1 MMQSSVLHFESS
13 TFAITPG
20 EDERT
25 NPGIFGQALA
35 HWVAGQLRVRGLQV
49 GDVVAEDF
57 GWCVPVRIKPYA
69 IYVACASDQ
78 EESNHWQL
86 FVFAEGGLLNRLL
99 GRDTRPEALNS
110 VFGAVKQ
117 ALESSSDIRNIEEE
131 MT

>member
-1 MMQSSVLHFESS
+1 MMQTSLLHFESS

-35 HWVAGQLRVRGLQV
+35 NWVAGQLRTRGLQV
-49 GDVVAEDF
+49 GGVIAEDF
-57 GWCVPVRIKPYA
+57 GWCVPVRIKPYSV
-69 IYVACASDQ
+69 YVACASES
-78 EESNHWQL
+78 EESNQWQL
-86 FVFAEGGLLNRLL
+86 FAFAEGGLLNRLL
-99 GRDTRPEALNS
+99 GKDNRAEALNS

-131 MT
+131 TR